1 MADPA
6 VPARA
11 PAARP
16 PAAPADPPSRALH
29 MASPADGPWAGDP
42 LASLVRLAVDDDD
55 SGGLVAAAA
64 AELGGPLGLVA
75 LTGEAL
81 AHAPDDAGGRRAL
94 ALAGAVARR
103 AGTSLPAGWR
113 VLAVAP
119 RHARRALLAV
129 GTDDADEDAAPL
141 LDVIVA
147 LLGEQLLRAGL
158 RRDQTAALLRRLL
171 SEPGMGAERARGE
184 AAAIGLTLPDTS
196 WAAVVAWRAGAPD
209 PAPLDAI
216 DREARRLAP
225 GSLTAT
231 VGGRL
236 VLLHPAG
243 EPAADVAAWVERVVA
258 RARILA
264 PCADARAVAGD
275 EPVALGEL
283 GGHVTRL
290 VRLCG
295 CVMRSE
301 PPRTVVRARRYAL
314 EGLLRDSV
322 APAQARVFVD
332 DLLGALIAWDRDH
345 RADLLRVLEAA
356 LDNPRHDL
364 AAQRCFMHRNT
375 FRHRLHKAH
384 EVLGDD
390 LADAEMRLAV
400 HVALKLRRAT
410 AGAPRGGSAAGRRT
424 AAAPR
429 RGEPFASAP
438 TPRSRPAGA
447 R

>member
-6 VPARA
+6 VPPRA
-11 PAARP
+11 PAAHP
-16 PAAPADPPSRALH
+16 PPDADHPPPHALRL
-29 MASPADGPWAGDP
+29 ADPADGPWAGDP

-55 SGGLVAAAA
+55 SCGLVAAAA

-94 ALAGAVARR
+94 AVAGAVARS
-103 AGTSLPAGWR
+103 AGTTLPAGWR

-119 RHARRALLAV
+119 RDARRALLAV
-129 GTDDADEDAAPL
+129 GTDGSDAAAPL

-147 LLGEQLLRAGL
+147 LLGEQMLRAGL
-158 RRDQTAALLRRLL
+158 RRGQTAAFLRRLL
-171 SEPGMGAERARGE
+171 GEPGMGTDRARHE
-184 AAAIGLTLPDTS
+184 AAALGLTLPDTT
-196 WAAVVAWRAGAPD
+196 WAAVVAWRGGSPH
-209 PAPLDAI
+209 PADLDAI
-216 DREARRLAP
+216 DRDARRLAP

-231 VGGRL
+231 VGGCL

-243 EPAADVAAWVERVVA
+243 DPATDVVAWVERVVA
-258 RARILA
+258 RVRAVA

-275 EPVALGEL
+275 AAVALGDL
-283 GGHVTRL
+283 GPHVARL

-295 CVMRSE
+295 WVTGDE
-301 PPRTVVRARRYAL
+301 PAQTVVRARRYAL
-314 EGLLRDSV
+314 EGLLRESV

-332 DLLGALIAWDRDH
+332 DLLGAVIAWDRDH
-345 RADLLRVLEAA
+345 RSDLLRVLEAA
-356 LDNPRHDL
+356 LDTPRQDL

-375 FRHRLHKAH
+375 FRHRLHRAH

-390 LADAEMRLAV
+390 LADPEMRLAV
-400 HVALKLRRAT
+400 HVALKLRRAS
-410 AGAPRGGSAAGRRT
+410 ASAPRGRDAAGRRI
-424 AAAPR
+424 AAARR

-438 TPRSRPAGA
+438 APLAPPAA
-447 R
+447 TR